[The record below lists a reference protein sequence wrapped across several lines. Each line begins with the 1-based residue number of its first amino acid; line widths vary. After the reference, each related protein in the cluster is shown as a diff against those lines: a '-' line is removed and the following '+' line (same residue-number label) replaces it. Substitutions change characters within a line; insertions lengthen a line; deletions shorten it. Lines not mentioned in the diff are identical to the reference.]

1 MKIQISNNDAEAL
14 LKKLDTIILDIDGV
28 LINVVGSFRKSICET
43 LHFFF
48 TNILQ
53 WNYKKSLLTIS
64 DTEKFKLAGGFN
76 DDWDLTFAAALY
88 FIFKA
93 VKYNDTNLVRIH
105 NKKPA
110 LKAFL
115 SRVKHYGGGLSSAEY
130 LVKENSAD
138 FNKIKTLWHR
148 PMLKQIF
155 CEIYAGED
163 LMKKIYGTKA
173 HYIKRKGLVHT
184 EKKLLRVKLPQ
195 GFKYGIITGRTWPET
210 KLALQELGLDG
221 TMARNKIVCQDDGMK
236 KPDARCLQHVVNVI
250 KPKCGI
256 YVGDTMDDLRLV
268 KHYNTIRKESDP
280 PFLFAFVFTGAE
292 KDRHKRAFIK
302 EGTDVLAKDVNV
314 FLNFL
319 TKGMFVCRLKTSH

>member
-1 MKIQISNNDAEAL
+1 MQIQITNNDARAL
-14 LKKLDTIILDIDGV
+14 LKKLDTVILDIDGV
-28 LINVVGSFRKSICET
+28 LMNVTGSFRKSICET

-64 DTEKFKLAGGFN
+64 DTENFKLAGGFN
-76 DDWDLTFAAALY
+76 DDWDLTFGAALY

-105 NKKPA
+105 SKKPT

-130 LVKENSAD
+130 VVKENGAD

-163 LMKKIYGTKA
+163 LIKKIYGTKA
-173 HYIKRKGLVHT
+173 RYIKQKGLVHT
-184 EKKLLRVKLPQ
+184 EKKILRVKLPD
-195 GFKYGIITGRTWPET
+195 GFKYGIITGRTWPEA
-210 KLALQELGLDG
+210 KVALQQLGLYDK
-221 TMARNKIVCQDDGMK
+221 MPRNKIVCQDDGMK
-236 KPDARCLQHVVNVI
+236 KPDARCLQHGVNVI
-250 KPKCGI
+250 KPACGI

-268 KHYNTIRKESDP
+268 KHYNTVRKETDP
-280 PFLFAFVFTGAE
+280 PFLFGFVFTGAE
-292 KDRHKRAFIK
+292 KDKHKHIFLK
-302 EGTDVLAKDVNV
+302 EGTDIFADDINVL
-314 FLNFL
+314 LNFL
-319 TKGMFVCRLKTSH
+319 KRERKNAQQK

>member
-1 MKIQISNNDAEAL
+1 MQIQITNRDAEAL

-28 LINVVGSFRKSICET
+28 LISVVESFRRSTCET
-43 LHFFF
+43 LHYFF
-48 TNILQ
+48 THILK
-53 WNYKKSLLTIS
+53 WKYKQFLFTIS

-76 DDWDLTFAAALY
+76 DDWDLTFAAALF

-93 VKYNDTNLVRIH
+93 IKYNDTDLVRIH
-105 NKKPA
+105 DKKPT

-115 SRVKHYGGGLSSAEY
+115 ARVKHYGGGLSSAEY
-130 LVKENSAD
+130 VVKENGAD
-138 FNKIKTLWHR
+138 FSKIKSLWRR

-173 HYIKRKGLVHT
+173 RHIKQKGLVHT
-184 EKKLLRVKLPQ
+184 EKKLLRVSLPE

-210 KLALQELGLDG
+210 KIALQSLGLDG
-221 TMARNKIVCQDDGMK
+221 TMARKKIVNQDDGMK
-236 KPDARCLQHVVNVI
+236 KPDARCLQHIVNVI
-250 KPKCGI
+250 KPECGI

-268 KHYNTIRKESDP
+268 KHYNTVRKENDP

-302 EGTDVLAKDVNV
+302 EGTDVLASNVNAL
-314 FLNFL
+314 LNFL
-319 TKGMFVCRLKTSH
+319 KLKKERRHAN